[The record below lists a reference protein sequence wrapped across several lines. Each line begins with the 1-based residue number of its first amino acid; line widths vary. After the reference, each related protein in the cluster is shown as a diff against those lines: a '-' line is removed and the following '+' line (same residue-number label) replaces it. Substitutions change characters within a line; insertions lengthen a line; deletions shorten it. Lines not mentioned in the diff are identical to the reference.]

1 MFAGMRLGLLTTLL
15 LVTTM
20 AAAPA
25 LQTFDAAQAGRAAVE
40 RLIKGDFAAVV
51 ATFDDKMRAAPSEA
65 QLRGA
70 WESVLEQAGAFK
82 QVRDPRVTTK
92 GEYQIVV
99 LPAEFER
106 ASVDIQVVFNGSGQM
121 AGFNVRPASATGAAP
136 APAGAFSDASYVS
149 RERFSER
156 DVTVDA
162 GGWPLP
168 GVLAIPNG
176 AGPHPVVVLVHG
188 SGPGDRD
195 ATLGPNKPFRDLALG
210 LASRGVA
217 VLRYDKRT
225 RTHGARLAGL
235 TPFTVKEEVVDDVVT
250 AVKLLRTVADIDRS
264 ETHLRRG
271 SQPRRHADPENCS
284 RLR

>member
-121 AGFNVRPASATGAAP
+121 AGSTCGLLARPVLRPRRRARSAMRPTYRASG
-136 APAGAFSDASYVS
+136 S
-149 RERFSER
+149 
-156 DVTVDA
+156 
-162 GGWPLP
+162 
-168 GVLAIPNG
+168 PNG
-176 AGPHPVVVLVHG
+176 M
-188 SGPGDRD
+188 
-195 ATLGPNKPFRDLALG
+195 
-210 LASRGVA
+210 
-217 VLRYDKRT
+217 
-225 RTHGARLAGL
+225 
-235 TPFTVKEEVVDDVVT
+235 
-250 AVKLLRTVADIDRS
+250 
-264 ETHLRRG
+264 
-271 SQPRRHADPENCS
+271 
-284 RLR
+284 